1 MSKYHGQEVLSSVEL
16 EHELEVEFTK
26 LGDVI
31 LSRERLD
38 NEGDVAYVDQI
49 ILSKENLQ
57 SLVKMY
63 KEIYGE

>member
-1 MSKYHGQEVLSSVEL
+1 MSKYHGREVLSSVEL

-31 LSRERLD
+31 LSREQLD
-38 NEGDVAYVDQI
+38 NEGDVAYIDQI